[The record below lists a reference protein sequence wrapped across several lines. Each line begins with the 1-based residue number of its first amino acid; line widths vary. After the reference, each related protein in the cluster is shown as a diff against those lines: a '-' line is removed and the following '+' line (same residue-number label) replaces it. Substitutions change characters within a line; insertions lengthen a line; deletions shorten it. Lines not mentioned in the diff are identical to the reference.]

1 MARPDRE
8 RPRRRRR
15 REASPGKSG
24 RDRTRRLPA
33 VRGHRTR
40 AVPHGPAVPAPPP
53 TGAAGLAAASVDSD
67 TLAEARRLDAAD
79 PLARFRREFQVSDPR
94 LVYLDGNSLGR
105 LPKQAGP
112 RLRKAIEREW
122 GGRLIRGWGDGWF
135 LATQRIGAKLAALV
149 GAPPGDVVVA
159 DSTTVNLFKLVVAAL
174 RARPGRQTIV
184 TDEANFPTDLYV
196 IQGAIELL
204 GRQHRLV
211 VVKSEDGLTVPESAL
226 ARVIDED
233 TALVTLSHTAYRSA
247 FVHDVMAVTALAHRA
262 GALTLWDLSH
272 SVGAMPVELDSAGA
286 DLAVGCTYKYVNGG
300 PGAPAFMYVRRELQE
315 SLANPIWGW
324 FGQRDQFDM
333 APEYSPA
340 PGILRFLAGTPPVLS
355 LLAVEAGADLLLEAG
370 IDRVR
375 AKSVAQTEYLI
386 QLWER
391 ELRPLGFALNSP
403 RDSARRGSHI
413 SLGHPEALRIDRA
426 LIDEMAVLPDFR
438 YPDNLRLGIAPLYTS
453 FGDLHEAVARIARVV
468 RDRRYERYPTER
480 PTIT

>member
-8 RPRRRRR
+8 QPRRRRR
-15 REASPGKSG
+15 DASPGRSG
-24 RDRTRRLPA
+24 PARRAPAARRHRARRTRHGSPA
-33 VRGHRTR
+33 T
-40 AVPHGPAVPAPPP
+40 ATPAR
-53 TGAAGLAAASVDSD
+53 AASADPD

-79 PLARFRREFQVSDPR
+79 PLARFRREFVVSDGR

-112 RLRKAIEREW
+112 RLRKAIDREW

-135 LATQRIGAKLAALV
+135 QATQRIGAKLATLV
-149 GAPPGDVVVA
+149 GAPAGDVIVA

-174 RARPGRQTIV
+174 RARPGRRTIV
-184 TDEANFPTDLYV
+184 TDDANFPTDLYV
-196 IQGAIELL
+196 IQGVIELL
-204 GRQHRLV
+204 GGQHRLV
-211 VVKSEDGLTVPESAL
+211 VVKSEDELTVPESTL
-226 ARVIDED
+226 ARVIDHD

-247 FVHDVMAVTALAHRA
+247 FVHDLAAVTALAHRA

-272 SVGAMPVELDSAGA
+272 SVGVMPVGLGAAGA

-300 PGAPAFMYVRRELQE
+300 PGAPAFLYVRRELQE
-315 SLANPIWGW
+315 SLANPVWGW
-324 FGQRDQFDM
+324 FGQRNQFDM

-355 LLAVEAGADLLLEAG
+355 LLAVEVGVDLLLEAG

-375 AKSVAQTEYLI
+375 EKSVAQTDYLVR
-386 QLWER
+386 LWER

-453 FGDLHEAVARIARVV
+453 FADLHEAVDRIARVV

>member
-1 MARPDRE
+1 MTRVTGVT
-8 RPRRRRR
+8 
-15 REASPGKSG
+15 AS
-24 RDRTRRLPA
+24 
-33 VRGHRTR
+33 
-40 AVPHGPAVPAPPP
+40 
-53 TGAAGLAAASVDSD
+53 SVDTD
-67 TLAEARRLDAAD
+67 ALAEARRLDGAD
-79 PLARFRREFQVSDPR
+79 PLARFRREFVVSDSR

-135 LATQRIGAKLAALV
+135 NAAQRIGAKLAALV

-174 RARPGRQTIV
+174 RARPGRRTIV

-196 IQGAIELL
+196 IQGVIELL
-204 GRQHRLV
+204 GSEHRLV

-226 ARVIDED
+226 ARVIDDD
-233 TALVTLSHTAYRSA
+233 TALVTVSHTAYRSA
-247 FVHDVMAVTALAHRA
+247 FVHDVTAVTALAHRA

-272 SVGAMPVELDSAGA
+272 SVGAMAVGLESAGA

-300 PGAPAFMYVRRELQE
+300 PGAPAFLYVRRDLQE
-315 SLANPIWGW
+315 SLANPVWGW

-333 APEYSPA
+333 ASEYSPA

-355 LLAVEAGADLLLEAG
+355 LLGVEVGVDLLLEAG

-375 AKSVAQTEYLI
+375 AKSVAQTEYLVR
-386 QLWER
+386 LWER

-453 FGDLHEAVARIARVV
+453 FGDIHEAVTRIARVV

>member
-1 MARPDRE
+1 MGSVA
-8 RPRRRRR
+8 
-15 REASPGKSG
+15 
-24 RDRTRRLPA
+24 A
-33 VRGHRTR
+33 VD
-40 AVPHGPAVPAPPP
+40 P
-53 TGAAGLAAASVDSD
+53 D

-79 PLARFRREFQVSDPR
+79 PLARFRREFVVSDPR

-135 LATQRIGAKLAALV
+135 SASQRIGAKLAVLI
-149 GAPPGDVVVA
+149 GAPPGDVVVS
-159 DSTTVNLFKLVVAAL
+159 DSTSVNLFKLVVAAL
-174 RARPGRQTIV
+174 RARPGRRTVV
-184 TDEANFPTDLYV
+184 TDDANFPTDLYV

-204 GRQHRLV
+204 GQHHRLV

-226 ARVIDED
+226 ARAVDGD
-233 TALVTLSHTAYRSA
+233 TALLTLSHTAYRSA
-247 FVHDVMAVTALAHRA
+247 FIHDMSAVTDLAHRA

-272 SVGAMPVELDSAGA
+272 SIGAMPVELTAANA

-300 PGAPAFMYVRRELQE
+300 PGAPAFLYVRRELQE
-315 SLANPIWGW
+315 SLENPVWGW

-340 PGILRFLAGTPPVLS
+340 PGILRFLVGTPPILS
-355 LLAVEAGADLLLEAG
+355 LLAVEPGVDLLLEAG
-370 IDRVR
+370 MDRVR
-375 AKSVAQTEYLI
+375 AKSIAQTEYLI
-386 QLWER
+386 RLWER

-403 RDSARRGSHI
+403 RDSAWRGSHI
-413 SLGHPEALRIDRA
+413 SLGHPEALRIDRS

-453 FGDLHEAVARIARVV
+453 FADLHEAVARIARVV